1 MEEVRSQNEVR
12 RLDMAEHQYT
22 CEFCTR
28 EFRSGRKRRGTKL
41 CRNCIE
47 LRRLIRKWKEDGVWV
62 KEAQEPKR

>member
-1 MEEVRSQNEVR
+1 
-12 RLDMAEHQYT
+12 MAEHRYT

-28 EFRSGRKRRGTKL
+28 EFRSGRERRGTKL
-41 CRNCIE
+41 YRNCIE